1 MEPWHHG
8 TKGAVI
14 SRVRL
19 SADVDAELRR
29 QVRIAAASSD
39 RSVSEWIEAA
49 VRHELEREEVQ
60 TAPISRASAPAF
72 GRDWDSEDDAVY
84 DELADAG

>member
-1 MEPWHHG
+1 M
-8 TKGAVI
+8 

-29 QVRIAAASSD
+29 RVRIAAASSD

-49 VRHELEREEVQ
+49 VRHELEREEDR
-60 TAPISRASAPAF
+60 TAPVSRASAPAF
-72 GRDWDSEDDAVY
+72 ARDWDSDEDAVY

>member
-1 MEPWHHG
+1 M
-8 TKGAVI
+8 

-29 QVRIAAASSD
+29 RVRVAAASSD

-49 VRHELEREEVQ
+49 VRRELEREENQ
-60 TAPISRASAPAF
+60 TAPVSRASALAF
-72 GRDWDSEDDAVY
+72 ARDWGSDEDSAY

>member
-1 MEPWHHG
+1 M
-8 TKGAVI
+8 

-29 QVRIAAASSD
+29 RVRVAAASSD
-39 RSVSEWIEAA
+39 SSVSEWIEAA
-49 VRHELEREEVQ
+49 VRHELEREETR
-60 TAPISRASAPAF
+60 TAAVSHASAPAF
-72 GRDWDSEDDAVY
+72 ARDWDSDEDSVY

>member
-1 MEPWHHG
+1 M
-8 TKGAVI
+8 

-39 RSVSEWIEAA
+39 VSVSEWIEAA
-49 VRHELEREEVQ
+49 VRRELEREEAQ
-60 TAPISRASAPAF
+60 TAPISRASASAF
-72 GRDWDSEDDAVY
+72 ARDWDSEEDSVY

>member
-1 MEPWHHG
+1 M
-8 TKGAVI
+8 

-49 VRHELEREEVQ
+49 VRHELEREEDQ
-60 TAPISRASAPAF
+60 TASVSRASAPAF
-72 GRDWDSEDDAVY
+72 ARDWDSEEDSVY
-84 DELADAG
+84 DKLADAG